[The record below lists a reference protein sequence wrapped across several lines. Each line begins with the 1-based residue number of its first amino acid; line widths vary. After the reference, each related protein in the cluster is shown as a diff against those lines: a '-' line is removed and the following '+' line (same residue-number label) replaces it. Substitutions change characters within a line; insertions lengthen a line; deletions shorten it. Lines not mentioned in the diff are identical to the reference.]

1 MIITNI
7 AGSESIV
14 RIILMQKLTMEK
26 ELENKV
32 FSKDNFIHS
41 KFPEDE
47 GSIFTFTDA
56 WFSLD
61 NILDVFNMIGAKRGL
76 LRVRLDG
83 QLYVI

>member
-1 MIITNI
+1 
-7 AGSESIV
+7 
-14 RIILMQKLTMEK
+14 MQKLTMEK

-32 FSKDNFIHS
+32 FSKDNFIYS

-61 NILDVFNMIGAKRGL
+61 NILDVFNMIGAKKGFATR
-76 LRVRLDG
+76 
-83 QLYVI
+83 